1 MFVPGVKLYSSCGA
15 YEVKCDIDRGA
26 FGLVLNCATNHHHSV
41 ALKVQQTPPSSE
53 KDHYKRVRAEI
64 SALLRAN
71 GLPFV
76 IRTLDVFN
84 YEFAGKLWTC
94 IATPIYK
101 HNLQMAIESGRLR
114 TDVAAAQLLCAVAGI
129 HSRGVLHRDIKPQNI
144 MLDGHDKLVLIDL
157 GLSTEQAPAM
167 TPYVVTRWY
176 RAPEFLLSNGGY
188 SYTDA
193 SDAWSVGVVVHEMVT
208 CAPTF
213 PGDSAISTW
222 FMIAA
227 FFGIRPFTRM
237 DDLLA
242 VGHCAH
248 APPAHDLRAQEIAAQ
263 LMQPNPKHRAALAPL
278 LKQCTRAG
286 LLERSCVLTQEKAQE
301 GFDATV
307 ASRT

>member
-26 FGLVLNCATNHHHSV
+26 FGLVLNCVTNCHHSV

-64 SALLRAN
+64 SALRRAN

-144 MLDGHDKLVLIDL
+144 MLDRHDKLVLIDL

-188 SYTDA
+188 AYTDA

-213 PGDSAISTW
+213 PGDSAI
-222 FMIAA
+222 FNIP
-227 FFGIRPFTRM
+227 PFTKT

-242 VGHCAH
+242 VGHRAH
-248 APPAHDLRAQEIAAQ
+248 APPSHDLRAHEIAAQ
-263 LMQPNPKHRAALAPL
+263 LMQPNPNHRAALAPL
-278 LKQCTRAG
+278 LEQCTRAG
-286 LLERSCVLTQEKAQE
+286 LLERSCVLPQENAQK
-301 GFDATV
+301 DATV